1 MFKAVIVGM
10 TAVLLSAPAMAQSND
25 TPESRAQEMLKSVD
39 WKGMT
44 DARIDIIK
52 AALQLTPDQEKLWP
66 PVEEAIRARADARR
80 ARLEAMAKP
89 REKPRNSLELLRAR
103 ADNMSQRAASLNK
116 LADAW
121 QPLFETLDAKQ
132 KQRLRVLAV
141 FAVREMADPRE
152 GHHMMMRFDNDSN
165 DDADE

>member
-1 MFKAVIVGM
+1 
-10 TAVLLSAPAMAQSND
+10 AQSD
-25 TPESRAQEMLKSVD
+25 TPPESHAQAMKSVD
-39 WKGMT
+39 WKAVT

-80 ARLEAMAKP
+80 AHFEAMAQP
-89 REKPRNSLELLRAR
+89 REERRNSLELLRAR
-103 ADNMSQRAASLNK
+103 ADNLSQRADSLRK

-121 QPLFETLDAKQ
+121 QPLYETLDVKQ

-141 FAVREMADPRE
+141 FAVREMRDAVESR
-152 GHHMMMRFDNDSN
+152 HMMRFD
-165 DDADE
+165 DESDEDE

>member
-10 TAVLLSAPAMAQSND
+10 TAALLAAPAMAQANN
-25 TPESRAQEMLKSVD
+25 TPESHAQEMLKSVD
-39 WKGMT
+39 WKGLT
-44 DARIDIIK
+44 DARVDIIK

-80 ARLEAMAKP
+80 AHMEAMAQP
-89 REKPRNSLELLRAR
+89 RKERRNSLELLRAR

-121 QPLFETLDAKQ
+121 QPLYETLDVKQ

-141 FAVREMADPRE
+141 FALREMADPRE
-152 GHHMMMRFDNDSN
+152 NPHMMMRFDNDSN